1 MKGKNDDA
9 AQAAFALE
17 RFDWAG
23 PDLLEVSGTFTGLP
37 PGSAGGS
44 LLVVHGEDGAHELPP
59 ADGDA
64 APRPGE
70 PWHAAFAWQ
79 EPPAAF
85 TTAELRL
92 GAAHV
97 ALPGLRSG
105 DEPAETL
112 AVEHPDAEPAAVDAA
127 AEVAPGG
134 RLRLEAELLAAGERA
149 RELARELTRA
159 IAERDRARDDLE
171 AERAGRA
178 EDATRFR
185 DGLATVERAAGD
197 ELAAAQ
203 AQADAAL
210 EARAEAER
218 LRAELDAAEGR
229 DADLRARLGT
239 SAGDLEQA
247 LGRLLAVAREPGPD
261 HPAGRG

>member
-1 MKGKNDDA
+1 MTGKDDDT
-9 AQAAFALE
+9 FALE

-37 PGSAGGS
+37 PGSAGGP
-44 LLVVHGEDGAHELPP
+44 LLVVHGDDGAHELPP

-64 APRPGE
+64 PPRPGE

-85 TTAELRL
+85 TTAELRI
-92 GAAHV
+92 GSAHV
-97 ALPGLRSG
+97 ALPGLRPG
-105 DEPAETL
+105 GEPAETL
-112 AVEHPDAEPAAVDAA
+112 AVEGAADEPAELEATADV
-127 AEVAPGG
+127 VPGG

-159 IAERDRARDDLE
+159 LAERDRAHDDLK

-178 EDATRFR
+178 EDAVRFR
-185 DGLATVERAAGD
+185 DGLAAVERAAAD

-203 AQADAAL
+203 AQADAAAG
-210 EARAEAER
+210 ARADAER
-218 LRAELDAAEGR
+218 LGAELEAAGARE
-229 DADLRARLGT
+229 ADLRERLGAT
-239 SAGDLEQA
+239 AEDVEQA
-247 LGRLLAVAREPGPD
+247 LGRLLAVVREPAPD
-261 HPAGRG
+261 GPAGRV

>member
-1 MKGKNDDA
+1 MTGKDDDT
-9 AQAAFALE
+9 FALE

-37 PGSAGGS
+37 PGAAGGP

-70 PWHAAFAWQ
+70 LWHAAFAWQ

-97 ALPGLRSG
+97 ALPGLRPG
-105 DEPAETL
+105 GEPAETL
-112 AVEHPDAEPAAVDAA
+112 AVEGAAAEPAEMEAA
-127 AEVAPGG
+127 ADVVPGG
-134 RLRLEAELLAAGERA
+134 RLRLEAELLAAGERT

-159 IAERDRARDDLE
+159 LAERDRARDDLE
-171 AERAGRA
+171 AERTGRA
-178 EDATRFR
+178 EDAARFR
-185 DGLATVERAAGD
+185 DGLAAVERAAAG

-203 AQADAAL
+203 AQTDAARD
-210 EARAEAER
+210 ARAEAER
-218 LRAELDAAEGR
+218 LRLELDAAGARE
-229 DADLRARLGT
+229 ADLRERLGAP
-239 SAGDLEQA
+239 AGELELA
-247 LGRLLAVAREPGPD
+247 LGRLLAVVREPESDGR
-261 HPAGRG
+261 AGRM